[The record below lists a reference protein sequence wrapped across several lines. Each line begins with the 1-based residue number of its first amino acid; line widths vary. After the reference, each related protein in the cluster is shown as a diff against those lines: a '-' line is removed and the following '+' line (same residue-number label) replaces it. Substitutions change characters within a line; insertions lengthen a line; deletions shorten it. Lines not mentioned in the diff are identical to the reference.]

1 VASCD
6 LAWPRI
12 AGFALPGGRVAGF
25 ATPRRCRSRAT
36 SGGKRVMEMALTGD
50 VVDAA
55 TAAEWGLINK
65 AVPDDELDSA
75 VEDLLARPPGAA
87 G

>member
-1 VASCD
+1 
-6 LAWPRI
+6 
-12 AGFALPGGRVAGF
+12 
-25 ATPRRCRSRAT
+25 
-36 SGGKRVMEMALTGD
+36 MEMALTGD

-75 VEDLLARPPGAA
+75 VEDLLARANPGQPGEQGNRQADPLRRV
-87 G
+87 GTGRRRTPTPSRWR